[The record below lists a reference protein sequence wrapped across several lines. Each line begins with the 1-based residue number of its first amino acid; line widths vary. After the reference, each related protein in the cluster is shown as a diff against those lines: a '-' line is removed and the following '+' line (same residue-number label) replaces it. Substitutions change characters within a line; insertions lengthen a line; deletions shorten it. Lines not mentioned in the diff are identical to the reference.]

1 MGGVA
6 SFLKGMWYG
15 EIVAVTFKK
24 CNLPKKESLQQK
36 IKGLKHWEKGQLFL
50 HWGCYIQST
59 VPH

>member
-50 HWGCYIQST
+50 H
-59 VPH
+59 

>member
-24 CNLPKKESLQQK
+24 CNLPKKESLQQCLQQK

-50 HWGCYIQST
+50 H
-59 VPH
+59 